1 MRKILLALRRFL
13 LGLGAALCAS
23 AQAQNAEQGRVLYE
37 TYCNECHYE
46 RVHDRL
52 RSDVKDLAD
61 LRDVV
66 WRRAREVKRRGFS
79 LGELDDITEYLNTSH
94 YRFGL
99 APKRR

>member
-1 MRKILLALRRFL
+1 MKKRLIAAALALP
-13 LGLGAALCAS
+13 LGAA
-23 AQAQNAEQGRVLYE
+23 AQDVQRGKLLYE
-37 TYCNECHYE
+37 THCNECHYE

-66 WRRAREVKRRGFS
+66 WRRARETKKRTFS
-79 LGELDDITEYLNTSH
+79 LDELNDITEYLNVSH

-99 APKRR
+99 AAKKKKP

>member
-1 MRKILLALRRFL
+1 VR
-13 LGLGAALCAS
+13 AALAGTL
-23 AQAQNAEQGRVLYE
+23 AALAFAVQAQDAERGRVLYE

-52 RSDVKDLAD
+52 RSDVKDLSD

-66 WRRAREVKRRGFS
+66 WRRARETKRRSFS
-79 LGELDDITEYLNTSH
+79 LDELDAITEYLNTSH

-99 APKRR
+99 TPKKR

>member
-1 MRKILLALRRFL
+1 VRAGLAGTL
-13 LGLGAALCAS
+13 AALAFA
-23 AQAQNAEQGRVLYE
+23 AQAQDAERGRVLYE

-52 RSDVKDLAD
+52 RSEVKDLAD

-66 WRRAREVKRRGFS
+66 WRRAREVKRRSFS
-79 LGELDDITEYLNTSH
+79 LDELDAITEYLNTSH

-99 APKRR
+99 APKKR

>member
-1 MRKILLALRRFL
+1 MR
-13 LGLGAALCAS
+13 AALAGTL
-23 AQAQNAEQGRVLYE
+23 AALAFAVQAQDAERGRVLYE

-52 RSDVKDLAD
+52 RSDVKDLSD

-66 WRRAREVKRRGFS
+66 WRRAREVKRRSFS
-79 LGELDDITEYLNTSH
+79 LDELDAITEYLNTSH

-99 APKRR
+99 APKKR

>member
-1 MRKILLALRRFL
+1 VR
-13 LGLGAALCAS
+13 AALAGTL
-23 AQAQNAEQGRVLYE
+23 AALAFAVQAQDAERGRVLYE

-52 RSDVKDLAD
+52 RSDVKDLSD

-66 WRRAREVKRRGFS
+66 WRRAREVKRRSFS
-79 LGELDDITEYLNTSH
+79 LDELDAITEYLNTSH

-99 APKRR
+99 APKKR

>member
-1 MRKILLALRRFL
+1 MR
-13 LGLGAALCAS
+13 AALAGTLAALAFA
-23 AQAQNAEQGRVLYE
+23 AQAQDAERGRELYE

-52 RSDVKDLAD
+52 RSDVKDLSD

-66 WRRAREVKRRGFS
+66 WRRAREVKRRSFS
-79 LGELDDITEYLNTSH
+79 LDELDAITEYLNTSH

-99 APKRR
+99 APKKR